1 MHFGQ
6 VGESL
11 LGLWYLD
18 SVNSCRQRM
27 AAVLNTTEY
36 RKSGRAPSKV
46 PLPQDYSSKKH
57 INIILLLGQVQNYT
71 SKERQKYDL

>member
-1 MHFGQ
+1 
-6 VGESL
+6 
-11 LGLWYLD
+11 
-18 SVNSCRQRM
+18 M